1 MANRVVFIQSLLFL
15 RMDLRLQDGD
25 IVFENNDVVLTS
37 NTRGRDVKRAI
48 VTPLKYI
55 GRDSVEG
62 RVDDNYGNGLYY
74 LLSEPL
80 TRTWITEARKQID
93 NAIAYA
99 EVEGQI
105 IDVNVSVD
113 SDNKIS
119 IPIVYHTNE
128 ETLDIRI
135 DL

>member
-1 MANRVVFIQSLLFL
+1 
-15 RMDLRLQDGD
+15 MDLRLQDGD
-25 IVFENNDVVLTS
+25 IVFEDNDVVLTS

-48 VTPLKYI
+48 VTPLRYI
-55 GRDSVEG
+55 GRDSIDG
-62 RVDDNYGNGLYY
+62 SIDDNYGNGLYY

-80 TRTWITEARKQID
+80 TRTWISEARKQID
-93 NAIAYA
+93 NAVLYA